1 MNIQPS
7 TVKPADK
14 VLGDS
19 SPATIPR
26 RRNGWLV
33 FERKV
38 LLNIATCM
46 FMLAVGIMLYEGML
60 RATVGTSAFWA
71 EEAVRY
77 LMVWAFFLTLG
88 AAGNA
93 GYHIRTEM
101 LVERLPP
108 ALKKLCLVLSSL
120 VGIGFCGLLFY
131 AALPQVQ
138 RYYTMGMVTES
149 NLDLPLWLLFT
160 IMPLG
165 ALLFLIYYI
174 RCLVIAL
181 RGRDP
186 FGNGEITGS
195 QL

>member
-1 MNIQPS
+1 MSAQPS
-7 TVKPADK
+7 SVKPARE
-14 VLGDS
+14 VLGDAS
-19 SPATIPR
+19 LVVKPKR
-26 RRNGWLV
+26 LNLWLL

-38 LLNIATCM
+38 LLNVATCM
-46 FMLAVGIMLYEGML
+46 FMLAIAVMLYEGVL

-71 EEAVRY
+71 EESVRY

-93 GYHIRTEM
+93 GNHIRTEM

-108 ALKKLCLVLSSL
+108 ALKKTCLVFSSL
-120 VGIGFCGLLFY
+120 VGVGFCSLLFY
-131 AALPQVQ
+131 AALPQVK

-149 NLDLPLWLLFT
+149 NLDLPLWLLFSV
-160 IMPLG
+160 MPLG
-165 ALLFLIYYI
+165 ALLFLTYYL
-174 RCLVIAL
+174 RCLIIAL

-186 FGNGEITGS
+186 FGNDEISGS